1 MPDRSKPLAEWVLAS
16 GAPGPGDLPVFPSVA
31 VRLVDLLEHP
41 GAEVAEAASLLSQ
54 DQGITAQVLRAANS
68 ILYSGAMPVTSVASA
83 VMRLGFRE
91 SANVAMAA
99 ACRSLYDM
107 EDRAELEIFPEVWN
121 AIWQQSLLAAYGGR
135 LVARELQAGEPEHV
149 FLGAL
154 LRNVGSL
161 LVLKLVARGRVRG
174 TLRMEPSQAEL
185 AAVVGSLRARVGVG
199 YLKSC
204 GLPDHVLAAA
214 ADGEDLAVPAALDP
228 GSLHVLRLVEGLTNV
243 LHVAPFATGELG
255 PVAEASAALFEL
267 GAERLD
273 YLVLQ
278 LQGLMEQV
286 RELL

>member
-1 MPDRSKPLAEWVLAS
+1 MTDQSKSLEAWILAS
-16 GAPGPGDLPVFPSVA
+16 SAPGQGDLPVFPSVA
-31 VRLVDLLEHP
+31 ARLVDLLEHP

-54 DQGITAQVLRAANS
+54 DQVITAQVLRAANS
-68 ILYSGAMPVTSVASA
+68 ILYSGAIPVTSVASA

-99 ACRSLYDM
+99 ACRSLYDV
-107 EDRAELEIFPEVWN
+107 EDRAELEIFPEVWS
-121 AIWQQSLLAAYGGR
+121 AIWQQSLLTAYGGR
-135 LVARELQAGEPEHV
+135 LVSLELQAGEPEHV

-174 TLRMEPSQAEL
+174 TLRMEPSEEAL
-185 AAVVGSLRARVGVG
+185 SAAIASLRARVGVG

-255 PVAEASAALFEL
+255 PAAEASAALFEL
-267 GAERLD
+267 GPERLE
-273 YLVLQ
+273 YLTLQ
-278 LQGLMEQV
+278 LQGLTEQV
-286 RELL
+286 QELL